1 MQAPE
6 NQTGFG
12 VGSSALPQTRDRMGL
27 EQNQARLSNDLG
39 VGYRATPRLRS
50 PLMSS
55 QGNSEAT
62 Q

>member
-6 NQTGFG
+6 NHTRIGMEPT
-12 VGSSALPQTRDRMGL
+12 AWLQTRDRMGL

-39 VGYRATPRLRS
+39 VGDLAAHQLRW

-55 QGNSEAT
+55 QGNQEAP